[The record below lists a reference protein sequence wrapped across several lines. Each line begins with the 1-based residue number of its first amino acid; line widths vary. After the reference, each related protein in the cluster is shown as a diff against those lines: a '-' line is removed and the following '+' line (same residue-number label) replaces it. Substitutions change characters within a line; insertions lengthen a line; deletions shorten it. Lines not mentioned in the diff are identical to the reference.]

1 MVDRDVRKV
10 GLTVRLRINRLR
22 INGVR
27 TGITRLRVLWA
38 DQVVIICAHIATNW
52 NPAIRSSSRIAIVDL
67 DEGLSSE
74 PINVSDRKWDRF
86 WVDELG
92 ISKISNSFCEA

>member
-10 GLTVRLRINRLR
+10 GLTVRMQINRLR

-27 TGITRLRVLWA
+27 TGTTRLRVFWA
-38 DQVVIICAHIATNW
+38 DEVVIICAHSATNW
-52 NPAIRSSSRIAIVDL
+52 NPAIRSSSRIANVDL

-74 PINVSDRKWDRF
+74 PINISDRKWDRF

-92 ISKISNSFCEA
+92 TSRITNSFCEA